1 MTLPESFE
9 RAFGTHDAY
18 ERNGDAFVLT
28 TTRFD
33 GRVTAAEHESHD
45 WKLRYNVTVRAPM
58 LSTVANDQV
67 GPAVE
72 EGWFETYERRLED
85 AAGAVRES
93 VDVDDEVFE
102 SDGDAVAVFEFE
114 WADADRAAEIAKAL
128 VEYAE
133 GTYVEGVVPG
143 YEYGDPVAS
152 MLSQATQGE
161 GDGSRGG
168 TPL

>member
-1 MTLPESFE
+1 
-9 RAFGTHDAY
+9 
-18 ERNGDAFVLT
+18 
-28 TTRFD
+28 
-33 GRVTAAEHESHD
+33 
-45 WKLRYNVTVRAPM
+45 M